1 MSDMTPQTDSG
12 SAPKQR
18 RWLGPAFLA
27 SAALKQE
34 LDASVQAKE
43 KNALAMSPNS
53 MKSILAEA
61 AEANKAKRTRV
72 KFNSDDYFVLLAK
85 EPRCSRWLA
94 LGQNVQFV
102 LNGTIYEIH
111 E

>member
-1 MSDMTPQTDSG
+1 MDT
-12 SAPKQR
+12 
-18 RWLGPAFLA
+18 
-27 SAALKQE
+27 E
-34 LDASVQAKE
+34 VQK
-43 KNALAMSPNS
+43 
-53 MKSILAEA
+53 AEA
-61 AEANKAKRTRV
+61 AKAKRTRV
-72 KFNSDDYFVLLAK
+72 KFNSDDYFALLAK